1 MQSIWNVFGKPEDSD
16 PLCRWIPYDC
26 FVDESVFSTKT
37 GSIGM
42 TIEMEGVEYDTL
54 LQENLERVAE
64 RFAAAHR
71 CFDVRFRVYHH
82 FIKRNGERVSRKSR
96 YSDAVVDK
104 AVRERAEFL
113 ERTGLYSIRLFTT
126 VILEADPVKPILAAR
141 EADVQSQLWL
151 RLAQNI
157 VVLKDTVAS
166 YAAALGSLAGITIL
180 DRFGVF
186 EHLCLL
192 ANPDAELIPRLKYDE
207 RLDYFAA
214 NTEVQQRNDHLDW
227 GGYRTRVFALKEE
240 PDATFAHMLRALT
253 KIESNLILAYEW
265 KRESNL
271 TITQMLR
278 GKRERVWGQRYS
290 ARRKAEQSIADQ
302 AATDKAERLN
312 EALAQLQVEGNY
324 FGHFSLIAVVFDQD
338 AERSRRAVNALHSCF
353 RDSEATLLEENKHR
367 LRTFFSILPGN
378 SKLNIRYRYLSS
390 RNYADLAP
398 LYRPSSGSEYNAH
411 LDAEYLT
418 VLESADG
425 TPFYLNLHVGQVA
438 ATLVTGTTGSGK
450 SVLMNQMIEDSQ
462 KNEGQR
468 TFIVD
473 VGGAYRG
480 LTQKHNGTYI
490 SVSLKDRNFR
500 INPFRQTYS
509 PQNVNAIKQLIYS
522 FLANERYEATS
533 EERQEIDEAIHE
545 VYALSESRRRLGKL
559 SLRRELK
566 KALHLWINNGPLSH
580 VFDNEEDD
588 LQANRW
594 SCWDYTDLAESPEVL
609 APLMFYQLHWVSNIV
624 RDPALARFPKAL
636 WCDEGWRFGGS
647 QMADLIRTA
656 AKTWRK
662 HNAWVVFATQDE
674 IDLRTSGLLEVLNA
688 ACHTKIFLPNP
699 SADFGVLGTTFKL
712 TEREQQLLRE
722 MRTGEMLIKT
732 PHDSRRLK
740 LRLSPSRLE
749 EYARQFAGDDA
760 QELQEA

>member
-1 MQSIWNVFGKPEDSD
+1 M
-16 PLCRWIPYDC
+16 
-26 FVDESVFSTKT
+26 
-37 GSIGM
+37 
-42 TIEMEGVEYDTL
+42 
-54 LQENLERVAE
+54 
-64 RFAAAHR
+64 
-71 CFDVRFRVYHH
+71 
-82 FIKRNGERVSRKSR
+82 
-96 YSDAVVDK
+96 
-104 AVRERAEFL
+104 
-113 ERTGLYSIRLFTT
+113 
-126 VILEADPVKPILAAR
+126 
-141 EADVQSQLWL
+141 
-151 RLAQNI
+151 
-157 VVLKDTVAS
+157 
-166 YAAALGSLAGITIL
+166 
-180 DRFGVF
+180 
-186 EHLCLL
+186 
-192 ANPDAELIPRLKYDE
+192 
-207 RLDYFAA
+207 
-214 NTEVQQRNDHLDW
+214 
-227 GGYRTRVFALKEE
+227 
-240 PDATFAHMLRALT
+240 
-253 KIESNLILAYEW
+253 
-265 KRESNL
+265 
-271 TITQMLR
+271 
-278 GKRERVWGQRYS
+278 
-290 ARRKAEQSIADQ
+290 
-302 AATDKAERLN
+302 
-312 EALAQLQVEGNY
+312 AQLQVEGNH
-324 FGHFSLIAVVFDQD
+324 FGHFSLIAIVFDQD

-367 LRTFFSILPGN
+367 LRSFFSILPGN

-411 LDAEYLT
+411 LDSEYLT
-418 VLESADG
+418 VLESAEG

-450 SVLMNQMIEDSQ
+450 SVLMNQLVEDSQ

-480 LTQKHNGTYI
+480 LTKKHNGTYI

-509 PQNVNAIKQLIYS
+509 PHNVNAIKQLIYCL
-522 FLANERYEATS
+522 LANEKYQATS
-533 EERQEIDEAIHE
+533 EERHEIEEAIHE

-559 SLRRELK
+559 SLRKDLK

-594 SCWDYTDLAESPEVL
+594 SCWDYTDLEESPEVL
-609 APLMFYQLHWVSNIV
+609 GPLMFYQLHWISNIV
-624 RDPALARFPKAL
+624 RDPALAGVPKAL

-647 QMADLIRTA
+647 QMAELIRTA

-674 IDLRTSGLLEVLNA
+674 IDMRSSGLLEVLNA

-699 SADFGVLGTTFKL
+699 SADFAVLGATFKL

-740 LRLSPSRLE
+740 LRLSPTWLE
-749 EYARQFAGDDA
+749 EYAKQFSAQDAGELEEA
-760 QELQEA
+760 QV